1 MSNKHSSSIGR
12 PNRALSLTANQIK
25 IQRSQE
31 WQKERD
37 YSSSE
42 EENDKIG
49 GRKVSEVNVN
59 HFKHTTNLSPSR
71 DSSSV
76 LAQLIAQSQQFVSS
90 KINIDD
96 NNMIKIVWTSF
107 SLSLSFIFI

>member
-1 MSNKHSSSIGR
+1 MSNKHNSSIGR
-12 PNRALSLTANQIK
+12 PNRALSLTTNQIK
-25 IQRSQE
+25 AQRSQE

-59 HFKHTTNLSPSR
+59 HFKHNTNVSPSR

-90 KINIDD
+90 KLMKLNIV
-96 NNMIKIVWTSF
+96 NIKIVLLLKLKFLTVH
-107 SLSLSFIFI
+107 